1 MKSHKLKV
9 IVVMGTRPEIIRLS
23 RVLCK
28 LDKFVDLVSVYTG
41 QNFSKEL
48 SDIFFDDLELRKP
61 DYLLKVKS
69 ETVGEQIGNII
80 TQTEKVMIKEKP
92 EALLVLGDT
101 NSALSSIVA
110 KRMKIPIFHMEAG
123 NRCFDEDV
131 PEEIN
136 RRIVDHIS
144 DFNLAYTEHSRRY
157 LMQEGIHGGS
167 IFVTGSP
174 MAEVLDFY
182 KEKIESA
189 NILEKLNLEPKKY
202 FVVSTHREE
211 NVDNP
216 IRLKKLMDTLN
227 KLAEI
232 YSLPVVVSLHPRTK
246 NRLDNLNIELS
257 SLIRFNKPFGYFDY
271 VCLQKNAC
279 CTLSDSGTIQE
290 ESAILNFPA
299 VQIRVSSERPEAFDT
314 GSIILT
320 GLHPENIL
328 RAIEV
333 TIAEQKNGLKSRLPF
348 DYHDTNVSSKVL
360 KLILGLANIRNNKRT

>member
-69 ETVGEQIGNII
+69 ETAGEQIGNII
-80 TQTEKVMIKEKP
+80 TQTEKELIKEKP

-157 LMQEGIHGGS
+157 LMQ
-167 IFVTGSP
+167 
-174 MAEVLDFY
+174 
-182 KEKIESA
+182 
-189 NILEKLNLEPKKY
+189 
-202 FVVSTHREE
+202 
-211 NVDNP
+211 
-216 IRLKKLMDTLN
+216 
-227 KLAEI
+227 
-232 YSLPVVVSLHPRTK
+232 
-246 NRLDNLNIELS
+246 
-257 SLIRFNKPFGYFDY
+257 
-271 VCLQKNAC
+271 
-279 CTLSDSGTIQE
+279 
-290 ESAILNFPA
+290 
-299 VQIRVSSERPEAFDT
+299 
-314 GSIILT
+314 
-320 GLHPENIL
+320 
-328 RAIEV
+328 
-333 TIAEQKNGLKSRLPF
+333 
-348 DYHDTNVSSKVL
+348 
-360 KLILGLANIRNNKRT
+360 